1 VVRFCDVILYS
12 GSPANVELHGSPL
25 AIKLFCGLGSGLA
38 MASDWKSAKTP
49 INDATEECMSFAR
62 CIGESV
68 ETSYQNFVSA
78 WDGGLFLVYAAG

>member
-1 VVRFCDVILYS
+1 
-12 GSPANVELHGSPL
+12 
-25 AIKLFCGLGSGLA
+25 